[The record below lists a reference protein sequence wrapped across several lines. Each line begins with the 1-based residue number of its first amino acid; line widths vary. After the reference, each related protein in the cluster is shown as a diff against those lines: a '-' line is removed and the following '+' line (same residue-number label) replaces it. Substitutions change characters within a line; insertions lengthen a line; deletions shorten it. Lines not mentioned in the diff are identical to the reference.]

1 MGELSIK
8 RLGVLMATAFGDM
21 LGFALVLPLLPL
33 FAKDFGVAPVF
44 IGLLLASHALVQVV
58 TAPLWGRF
66 SDRVGRKPVIVGGQ
80 ALSSLAFLLFA
91 AASVVPSSPDGGLW
105 SWPILMLLLSR
116 MAQGAGGGTV
126 AAVLA
131 YVSDSIEPEQRAQAL
146 GWITACSSAG
156 VMLGPAIGS
165 LSLGWSGHD
174 SAPGLIAAG
183 LCALN
188 MAFAWSWLPESHSE
202 ASRKSPRE
210 KPSLSRSIANVVR
223 HPRRPAHTLIW
234 VYASGMLAF
243 IGIAS
248 VISLYLSGRFGVDK
262 EQVGYYY
269 LIIGFVS
276 VIMRAV
282 LLGPLVKRIGEVRV
296 ARLGA
301 LVLVTG
307 FALAPFGA
315 SSWWFLLAILS
326 MPAGTALLFPSTT
339 SLTSRYSDPGE
350 SGALLGV
357 QQAFGGVARLLA
369 PILALG
375 LFQLYP
381 PSGDVVWGGA
391 LPFWSSS
398 TILFLTLLLALR
410 IRPGRPIRL
419 TTRDLTAKAPD
430 RAET

>member
-1 MGELSIK
+1 MGKLSIK

-33 FAKDFGVAPVF
+33 YAKDFGVAPIF
-44 IGLLLASHALVQVV
+44 IGLILASHALVQVV

-80 ALSSLAFLLFA
+80 ALSSFAFLLFA
-91 AASVVPSSPDGGLW
+91 AASVVPSSSDGSPW
-105 SWPILMLLLSR
+105 SLPILMLLLSR

-165 LSLGWSGHD
+165 LSLSWSGHD
-174 SAPGLIAAG
+174 AAPGLLAAG

-188 MAFAWSWLPESHSE
+188 FFFAWRWLPESSSE
-202 ASRKSPRE
+202 TSREAPRE
-210 KPSLSRSIANVVR
+210 KPSLSRSIANVAL
-223 HPRRPAHTLIW
+223 HPGRPAHTLIW
-234 VYASGMLAF
+234 VYTSGMLAF
-243 IGIAS
+243 IGVAS
-248 VISLYLSGRFGVDK
+248 VISYYLSERFGVGK
-262 EQVGYYY
+262 EQIGYYY
-269 LIIGFVS
+269 LVIGFVS

-282 LLGPLVKRIGEVRV
+282 LLGPLVKHIGEVRV

-307 FALAPFGA
+307 LALAPFGP
-315 SSWWFLLAILS
+315 SSWWFLLAALS

-339 SLTSRYSDPGE
+339 SLTSRYADPGE

-369 PILALG
+369 PVLAFA
-375 LFQLYP
+375 LFQLHP
-381 PSGDVVWGGA
+381 PSVGVAWGGA

-398 TILFLTLLLALR
+398 AILFLTLLLVLR
-410 IRPGRPIRL
+410 IRPGRPVGL
-419 TTRDLTAKAPD
+419 QVKAPD
-430 RAET
+430 VAEA